1 MPPIVT
7 VNAFS
12 PQQGIR
18 RPSAPERLG
27 PEGGVE
33 DLQGIMEKAE
43 PVSTR

>member
-1 MPPIVT
+1 MVT
-7 VNAFS
+7 VNHLS

-27 PEGGVE
+27 PKGGSGDFHGMIE
-33 DLQGIMEKAE
+33 NAE